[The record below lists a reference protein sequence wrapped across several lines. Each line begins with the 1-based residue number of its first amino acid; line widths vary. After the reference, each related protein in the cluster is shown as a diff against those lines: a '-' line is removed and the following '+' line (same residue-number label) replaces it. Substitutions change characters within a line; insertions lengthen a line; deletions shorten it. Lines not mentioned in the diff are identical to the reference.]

1 MPQRKSRKLLA
12 DGLKF
17 AEAPRWHDGKLWVSD
32 MIGQRVVSIDL
43 LGNAETVA
51 EFDDEVS
58 GLGFLPDGSL
68 IVVVR
73 ARKQLVRIDG
83 GHRSLYCDLGG
94 IPCESLNDMVIDGSG
109 RAYVDAVVRRKVPN
123 ADDIGESVVFV
134 DENAE
139 IRDVTT
145 GLVFPNGL
153 AVNPD
158 RTQLVVA
165 ETWRYQ
171 ITSFEIAPDGS
182 LGDRRV
188 FAQLGTA
195 MTDGLCLDAQ
205 GAVWV
210 ASPSAAAYMRVGKD
224 GSVLDVVETNGGWG
238 VACVLGG
245 DDRRTLFMLM
255 ADTTRESM
263 HQPGGT
269 HSRIEMME
277 VDVPGAGWP

>member
-1 MPQRKSRKLLA
+1 MPHTESRRLLA

-17 AEAPRWHDGKLWVSD
+17 AEAPRWYNGKLWVSD

-51 EFDDEVS
+51 EFNDEVS

-68 IVVVR
+68 IVVLR
-73 ARKQLVRIDG
+73 ARKQLVRVEG
-83 GHRSLYCDLGG
+83 TRHSLYCDLGG

-109 RAYVDAVVRRKVPN
+109 RAYVDAVVRRKLPGT
-123 ADDIGESVVFV
+123 DDAGEGIVFV

-139 IRDVTT
+139 IRNFTT

-165 ETWRYQ
+165 ETWLHR
-171 ITSFEIAPDGS
+171 ITSFEIAPDGG
-182 LGDRRV
+182 LGDGRV
-188 FAQLGTA
+188 FAELGTA

-210 ASPSAAAYMRVGKD
+210 ASPSAAAYMRVGRD

-245 DDRRTLFMLM
+245 DGRRTLFMLM
-255 ADTTRESM
+255 ADTTRESLR
-263 HQPGGT
+263 HPGGT
-269 HSRIEMME
+269 HSKIEMME